1 MEGGGVVKQPAG
13 VDARF
18 RHAQTQHGHYSTV
31 DEENIVVLQRCFTP
45 PPLEEEAAKEV
56 VWFEEVMISEITSY
70 PARPTSGGRRVCARH
85 MLAYCSFRTSGLT
98 AATVLRG

>member
-1 MEGGGVVKQPAG
+1 MALCVPVFQAQARMEGDGVVKQPAG
-13 VDARF
+13 VDARL

-56 VWFEEVMISEITSY
+56 VWFEEVMISEV
-70 PARPTSGGRRVCARH
+70 SG
-85 MLAYCSFRTSGLT
+85 
-98 AATVLRG
+98 ATFQFTFCGNIRFSLFGYTNQS

>member
-1 MEGGGVVKQPAG
+1 MEGDGVVKQPAG
-13 VDARF
+13 VDARL

-56 VWFEEVMISEITSY
+56 VWFEEVMISEITSDS
-70 PARPTSGGRRVCARH
+70 ARPASGRRRVCARH
-85 MLAYCSFRTSGLT
+85 MLAYCSFRTSELT